1 MSANPIPELLTVEEI
16 GEMAGVNPR
25 SLSSL
30 IARGVMPEAEG
41 FLGNK
46 ALWHRDT
53 VSAWLA
59 ARPGTGGV
67 WEGAL
72 PTGDP
77 ARVADV
83 LAGWVNVDQVAA
95 LAGTS
100 PQSITAKVRRGTFLE
115 PAGKVGRMAVWRRA
129 DVERFLA

>member
-53 VSAWLA
+53 ITAWLA
-59 ARPGTGGV
+59 ARPGTGGI
-67 WEGAL
+67 W
-72 PTGDP
+72 TGDLP
-77 ARVADV
+77 SGSPDRVAEV
-83 LAGWVNVDQVAA
+83 LAGWMNTDQVAV
-95 LAGTS
+95 LAGTT

-115 PAGKVGRMAVWRRA
+115 PAGKVGRMPVWRRTDIEA
-129 DVERFLA
+129 YLG